1 MGGHPHRALACPCA
15 CTPATAIRSSHRPQL
30 RRRHTAAWTVS
41 CGPCPCQGA
50 GHAGRVEGGRSRGAS
65 APKKSVLHHQPITSP
80 LTRVLPTMQLTHVPS
95 SLGGLLKSS
104 FGLLGLQSRPKPGDA
119 PLVLLFVV
127 GGLSAAELRDAR
139 EAAAI
144 ANASATGAGDGPRVE
159 LLLGGTCLLSATDL
173 VTALWD

>member
-1 MGGHPHRALACPCA
+1 
-15 CTPATAIRSSHRPQL
+15 
-30 RRRHTAAWTVS
+30 
-41 CGPCPCQGA
+41 
-50 GHAGRVEGGRSRGAS
+50 
-65 APKKSVLHHQPITSP
+65 
-80 LTRVLPTMQLTHVPS
+80 
-95 SLGGLLKSS
+95 
-104 FGLLGLQSRPKPGDA
+104 
-119 PLVLLFVV
+119 VLLFVV